1 MTTKLE
7 TLTKAEEN
15 LTFFINELSQHR
27 FSGEQTFE
35 CCMRDIKRARKD
47 FEIAHEGWRKSLDE

>member
-15 LTFFINELSQHR
+15 LTFFINELNQHR

-35 CCMRDIKRARKD
+35 RCMKDIKRARIR
-47 FEIAHEGWRKSLDE
+47 FEIARQEWLGSLGE

>member
-35 CCMRDIKRARKD
+35 CCMEDMKRARKAL
-47 FEIAHEGWRKSLDE
+47 ELARKEWLGSLGE